1 MKIFLNC
8 VRFCCL
14 KMLDILKFQK
24 WEYQCSVIVRRALAF
39 QCAMLLLDMKTSV
52 QFYHCDFPADHYSNQ
67 ILRGKVML
75 SPALKKYCLEN
86 FT

>member
-24 WEYQCSVIVRRALAF
+24 CEYQRLIIVRRALAF
-39 QCAMLLLDMKTSV
+39 QCVMLLLNMKNTA
-52 QFYHCDFPADHYSNQ
+52 QFYHCDFPADRYSNQ

-75 SPALKKYCLEN
+75 SPA
-86 FT
+86 